1 MLIVGQEN
9 DLIVNI
15 IENIIYSLGESY
27 EEIVTD

>member
-1 MLIVGQEN
+1 MEN